1 MENNKRLII
10 GVVIFLALLNGV
22 AILYKFAAPKTEIQT
37 PVQSP
42 FQQQVD
48 SKPQDQA
55 YNSDNGQMSV
65 LPKTQ
70 PFVTAPQIYGSIK
83 PSNSNSYNIAAQDY
97 RSWSIDWEK
106 SRTN

>member
-10 GVVIFLALLNGV
+10 GVVFFLALLNGV
-22 AILYKFAAPKTEIQT
+22 AVLYKFTTPKTEIQT
-37 PVQSP
+37 PIQSP
-42 FQQQVD
+42 FQQPQVE

-83 PSNSNSYNIAAQDY
+83 SSDSYNIAAQDY